1 MRPEQLAKA
10 TDCAVESILRIMDI
24 YGLEIDES
32 LSYLH
37 ILTAAMFRTH
47 DSLTAQEFVAMD
59 PAHTLCSCR
68 KSVILPPHPTI
79 HCVKCHRTYIA
90 RGLTYP
96 YYCPRPCGF
105 NFKKWRDRNGIPE
118 IVPALTPPKE
128 NTDGTQNPPSC

>member
-47 DSLTAQEFVAMD
+47 DSLTALA
-59 PAHTLCSCR
+59 A
-68 KSVILPPHPTI
+68 
-79 HCVKCHRTYIA
+79 
-90 RGLTYP
+90 
-96 YYCPRPCGF
+96 
-105 NFKKWRDRNGIPE
+105 
-118 IVPALTPPKE
+118 ALTPPKE